1 MQFLP
6 KSHLGYVSIT
16 YVSREHKGLK
26 QLQFDDRPIRLK
38 LKVRNA
44 LYSSMLMLCLA

>member
-16 YVSREHKGLK
+16 YVSREHKGLFLK
-26 QLQFDDRPIRLK
+26 QLQFDDIRLK

-44 LYSSMLMLCLA
+44 CSSMLMLCLA